1 MPDQSDH
8 DSDSLAYQPHQPHP
22 SHPQG
27 AGHGTD
33 PSYGH
38 APPYGQQQYA
48 YGQQQH
54 GQQQGQQYGA
64 PSPQEQAPG
73 AFPPA
78 AAQYPGH
85 HPGHTGHSGHTG
97 HPGFAEQPYDEGP
110 QTQQWQA
117 PTWETQLQP
126 PVPALDQQPAP
137 APYAPV
143 APVAP
148 EPAPGPA
155 YGPPQTYGRGTRT
168 PPQGTD
174 PGDPRQTDA
183 GSTTA
188 GNGTTDAGSAAA
200 PAPEPQYATAADR
213 ARAEGRPQIL
223 EPGLQP
229 AALTAVLAL
238 LIAGAGALHQYALFL
253 PVALLQAVTA
263 AGWFRLNGMWPAR
276 QGIALAFLG
285 GLVADAALLVAGRE
299 NTPAAVLGTL
309 GVWVLLSIVL
319 TLRSHASA
327 DERLYGLLAQVV
339 SAALA
344 VVAAGHL
351 GAEPDA
357 VVVGAL
363 AVAAAVLARA
373 LPLPTV
379 VSVLVALVAAAAGGG
394 LVAGGL
400 TDLGSEGALLGLA
413 AGACALVGHRAASY
427 DYPSR
432 FVHMTAG
439 VALPLAA
446 AGPAV
451 YFLGRALG

>member
-8 DSDSLAYQPHQPHP
+8 DSMAHQPYQPHP

-27 AGHGTD
+27 GA
-33 PSYGH
+33 SYGH
-38 APPYGQQQYA
+38 APYGQQQY
-48 YGQQQH
+48 
-54 GQQQGQQYGA
+54 GQQQG
-64 PSPQEQAPG
+64 QAPG

-78 AAQYPGH
+78 ANQYPDQY
-85 HPGHTGHSGHTG
+85 PGHTG

-126 PVPALDQQPAP
+126 PVPAQEQQP

-148 EPAPGPA
+148 AAPGPA

-168 PPQGTD
+168 TPQATD
-174 PGDPRQTDA
+174 PGAPQQTDA
-183 GSTTA
+183 GSTTT
-188 GNGTTDAGSAAA
+188 GSTGTGSDAA
-200 PAPEPQYATAADR
+200 PAAEPQYATAADR

-238 LIAGAGALHQYALFL
+238 LIAGTGALHQYALFL

-285 GLVADAALLVAGRE
+285 GLVADVALLVAGRE
-299 NTPAAVLGTL
+299 DTPAAVLGTL

-319 TLRSHASA
+319 TLRSHASP

-379 VSVLVALVAAAAGGG
+379 VSVLVALVAAAGGG
-394 LVAGGL
+394 FLAGGL
-400 TDLGSEGALLGLA
+400 TDLGSDGALLGLA

>member
-8 DSDSLAYQPHQPHP
+8 DSVAHQPYQPHP
-22 SHPQG
+22 SHPSHPQS

-38 APPYGQQQYA
+38 APSYGQQQY
-48 YGQQQH
+48 GQQ
-54 GQQQGQQYGA
+54 GPYGA
-64 PSPQEQAPG
+64 PSPQGQLPG

-78 AAQYPGH
+78 ADQYPDQYPGH
-85 HPGHTGHSGHTG
+85 AGHAGHTG

-126 PVPALDQQPAP
+126 PVPAQDQQPAP

-143 APVAP
+143 APVAQAVP

-174 PGDPRQTDA
+174 PGDPRPTDA
-183 GSTTA
+183 GSTTTA
-188 GNGTTDAGSAAA
+188 NADPGPAAT
-200 PAPEPQYATAADR
+200 PAAEPQYATAADR

-229 AALTAVLAL
+229 AALTAALAL
-238 LIAGAGALHQYALFL
+238 LIAGTGALHQYALFL

-285 GLVADAALLVAGRE
+285 GLVADVALLVAGRE
-299 NTPAAVLGTL
+299 DTPAAVLGTL

-319 TLRSHASA
+319 TLRSHASP

-400 TDLGSEGALLGLA
+400 TDLGSDGALLGLA